1 MTFQLIPIEDLPVDT
16 HERMFSLLSTYFDGV
31 ERNVFNEDLN
41 QKNWVLLIE
50 DDKTNALRGF
60 STLQIYTTQ
69 FQGERLGIVYSG
81 DTIMDL
87 GAWSSSI
94 LARAWISSVKS
105 LCLKLNA
112 QKFYWLLISSGY
124 RTYRFLPVFWREF
137 YPHFS
142 TPIPIQVKTLKDFLA
157 RRQFGDWYD
166 NQTGIV
172 HLPHPQTLQTQIA
185 GIPTERLQDPH
196 VQFFQEC
203 NPGHNLGD
211 ELVCLTEIRRENL
224 TSAGL
229 RMWDSNP
236 EKAAAQLPFATNNS

>member
-1 MTFQLIPIEDLPVDT
+1 MTFQLLPSKALSAET
-16 HERMFSLLSTYFDGV
+16 HERMFSLLSTYFAGV
-31 ERNVFNEDLN
+31 ERSVFDEDLD

-60 STLQIYTTQ
+60 STLQVYTTQ

-105 LCLKLNA
+105 LCQRMSA

-137 YPHFS
+137 YPHFN
-142 TPIPIQVKTLKDFLA
+142 TPTPIQVNALKDFLA
-157 RRQFGDWYD
+157 HRQFGHWYND
-166 NQTGIV
+166 QTGIV
-172 HLPHPQTLQTQIA
+172 HLPHPQTLQGHVA

-196 VQFFQEC
+196 IEFFQKC

-211 ELVCLTEIRRENL
+211 ELVCLTEINRENL

-229 RMWDSNP
+229 RMWDSDV
-236 EKAAAQLPFATNNS
+236 EKAAAQLPSVANLS